1 MLNENAYTTEELIH
15 YAGLDDRYKPLLA
28 ERIARD
34 GLPESVTDEE
44 VAELEETIEELR
56 GQVLRSRKQEDW
68 LDDLDEAI
76 EAINE
81 ALELSDT
88 RQPAGVLL
96 LKALTSLDRT
106 RNSIAAH
113 AAD

>member
-1 MLNENAYTTEELIH
+1 MLA
-15 YAGLDDRYKPLLA
+15 D
-28 ERIARD
+28 RIARD
-34 GLPESVTDEE
+34 GMPESITDDE

-56 GQVLRSRKQEDW
+56 GQVLQSRKQEDW

-76 EAINE
+76 EALNE
-81 ALELSDT
+81 AAELEEIAKARDFISRALVCLELS
-88 RQPAGVLL
+88 
-96 LKALTSLDRT
+96 